1 MRPVHV
7 AGGKGKLIRM
17 AVVARVLPRDWDAGR
32 LLRFLAGLA
41 MLALAFAAPALPA
54 APAAPPAAVTTVTV
68 ARAATETPVTASET
82 VPAPSGV
89 RGEPALPVVAV
100 LIAVVL
106 LPLAGRALRVRGERA
121 PPAV

>member
-1 MRPVHV
+1 
-7 AGGKGKLIRM
+7 M

-54 APAAPPAAVTTVTV
+54 PATPATVTTVT
-68 ARAATETPVTASET
+68 AAQADETPVTVSE
-82 VPAPSGV
+82 PAPAPLGV
-89 RGEPALPVVAV
+89 RGEPALPVSAGVLAV
-100 LIAVVL
+100 LTAVVV
-106 LPLAGRALRVRGERA
+106 LPLAGRVGRVRGERA